1 MQLQLPDRVLNL
13 GAPVVMGIINRTPD
27 SFAGGGVLPDLADS
41 LAQALAMIGAGAGI
55 IDIGGESTRPGAVA
69 VAESVEIDRVVPLIE
84 ALRRESDVVISIDT
98 MKPSVMR
105 AACRAGAEIIND
117 VLALRAPGSISAAL
131 ETGAAVCLMHMQGC
145 PQTMQAEPHYDDV
158 VSEVRGFLEQRIAE
172 CRAAGIGR
180 GRLCV
185 DPGIGFGKR
194 LNHNVDLLAHTGLL
208 LGLECP
214 ILIGASR
221 KSMFGELLGRPL
233 ADRLPASLAAAA
245 IAVLNGAAI
254 VRTHDVRATTDAIRV
269 AYALRTSQGMR

>member
-1 MQLQLPDRVLNL
+1 VLNL
-13 GAPVVMGIINRTPD
+13 G
-27 SFAGGGVLPDLADS
+27 
-41 LAQALAMIGAGAGI
+41 
-55 IDIGGESTRPGAVA
+55 
-69 VAESVEIDRVVPLIE
+69 
-84 ALRRESDVVISIDT
+84 
-98 MKPSVMR
+98 
-105 AACRAGAEIIND
+105 
-117 VLALRAPGSISAAL
+117 APGSISAAL